1 MADKEL
7 DKMKLATMLNST
19 PSSGGLNATNTR
31 TPSFVDPSSRLSLAL
46 DEWRRGN
53 APAAYLLRGDPQ
65 GLINELTTPKP
76 VPTTEQSLQDMYNFA
91 VGSIAPIEG
100 GAESSF
106 SSNLNLKPRISADK
120 LKGPD
125 LQPAQNFMQQ
135 VKSLPGVTKEG
146 LKNGAKGID
155 VTNDVMSKQDFANQ
169 FKAPEYKKVDLKTLS
184 SDINEHYRDIVEDNL
199 DDYDV
204 FRSMGLPNELHDH
217 AANIMYGGGELEDL
231 PKNIQKQFKDHG
243 YHDVSSLEDAFMME
257 KENSIANGIEYL
269 LDTDGHDAAAVLNGQ
284 PSYKYIGHQRILDQF
299 TPIDHK
305 YFEIGVTHPAQEGI
319 PYRHYN
325 DADAPKGLIGHVRGS
340 FLNEDANNIVEGTT
354 FPKNSMLIEEIQ
366 SDAQQKAAQTGPLHQ
381 VHGTLFKAAVQ
392 HALENGAD
400 TVYLPTANTIKEI
413 RRYEPTEAPHLNIY
427 DTDIIKEGLNPTL
440 QIPGV
445 KHSLV
450 TSDAPRKVISH
461 TTEAQR
467 DAMANRHAINQTG
480 LNSNYGIGADLHNT
494 LMQGQTSENGI
505 ADFILK
511 NAKPEEYSMLKDKYG
526 ERKYGEIIN
535 KPFTSINANSMIN
548 DIIAAAQQYTKD
560 NPLITS
566 AQDTSAPLY
575 HKIEFSP
582 EAKDTI
588 LNGSGQTAPGYK
600 KGGSVKM
607 AGGGSPSDTV
617 EVGTP
622 MAKAMGT
629 YPFQQSEAPLE
640 APMFSPDDLIGTG
653 IPTAASK
660 AILALGLKDA
670 AKEALMSSG
679 SFFKNMFTKPEDIAA
694 YKNEFTHGFYH
705 GTPNP
710 KNILAEGGF
719 DDRIAFVT
727 PNPKFANRFAGSE
740 VGGVNR
746 AGEPTAPTVLP
757 LSVRL
762 GKVFE
767 PKTPDA
773 KQLLNEYA
781 EFVKNDLPLSKKSQ
795 NAMYNGKWEHI
806 EEDRD
811 FLDFLKD
818 KGYDSFGVYENG
830 QKNYG
835 IFDPSRIRS
844 AFAKFDP
851 SDAKSA
857 DLLKAEGGSV
867 KKIDTKSKNSDIMHQ
882 SLAQMRAEILRRNY
896 GN

>member
-31 TPSFVDPSSRLSLAL
+31 TPSFSMNTPLEQLYSNWMQQDRPLQRT
-46 DEWRRGN
+46 
-53 APAAYLLRGDPQ
+53 LRG
-65 GLINELTTPKP
+65 
-76 VPTTEQSLQDMYNFA
+76 EQVTKQDWAKDIAQAAEESIKHPEGFI
-91 VGSIAPIEG
+91 GSIGGEG
-100 GAESSF
+100 ETL
-106 SSNLNLKPRISADK
+106 LNLKPRISADK
-120 LKGPD
+120 LKGAD

-184 SDINEHYRDIVEDNL
+184 SDINEHYRDIVEDNM

-284 PSYKYIGHQRILDQF
+284 PSYKYIGHQRILDQS
-299 TPIDHK
+299 TPVDHK

-325 DADAPKGLIGHVRGS
+325 DADVPKGLIGHVRGS

-450 TSDAPRKVISH
+450 TSDAPRKVSSY
-461 TTEAQR
+461 TTEAQH
-467 DAMANRHAINQTG
+467 DTIANRHAINQIG
-480 LNSNYGIGADLHNT
+480 LNSNYGLGADLHNT

-548 DIIAAAQQYTKD
+548 DINTAAQQYTKD

-600 KGGSVKM
+600 KGGSVK
-607 AGGGSPSDTV
+607 
-617 EVGTP
+617 
-622 MAKAMGT
+622 
-629 YPFQQSEAPLE
+629 
-640 APMFSPDDLIGTG
+640 
-653 IPTAASK
+653 
-660 AILALGLKDA
+660 
-670 AKEALMSSG
+670 
-679 SFFKNMFTKPEDIAA
+679 
-694 YKNEFTHGFYH
+694 
-705 GTPNP
+705 
-710 KNILAEGGF
+710 
-719 DDRIAFVT
+719 
-727 PNPKFANRFAGSE
+727 
-740 VGGVNR
+740 
-746 AGEPTAPTVLP
+746 
-757 LSVRL
+757 
-762 GKVFE
+762 
-767 PKTPDA
+767 
-773 KQLLNEYA
+773 
-781 EFVKNDLPLSKKSQ
+781 
-795 NAMYNGKWEHI
+795 
-806 EEDRD
+806 
-811 FLDFLKD
+811 
-818 KGYDSFGVYENG
+818 
-830 QKNYG
+830 
-835 IFDPSRIRS
+835 
-844 AFAKFDP
+844 
-851 SDAKSA
+851 
-857 DLLKAEGGSV
+857 
-867 KKIDTKSKNSDIMHQ
+867 KIDTKSKNSDIMHQ
-882 SLAQMRAEILRRNY
+882 SLAQMRAEILRRKH
-896 GN
+896 G